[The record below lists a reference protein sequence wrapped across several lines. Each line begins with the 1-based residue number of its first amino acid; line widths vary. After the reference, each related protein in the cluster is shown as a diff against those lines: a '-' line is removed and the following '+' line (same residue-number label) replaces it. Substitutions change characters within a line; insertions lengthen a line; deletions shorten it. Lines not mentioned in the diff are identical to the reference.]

1 MRAAIK
7 ALPVAERKGNG
18 DPRHCWKCQAFKPD
32 RVHHCS
38 VCQEC
43 VLKMYGGR
51 FARGKWQHFGTF
63 TLRLFLRMFH
73 AQ

>member
-43 VLKMYGGR
+43 VLKMYAVAALWD
-51 FARGKWQHFGTF
+51 FCS
-63 TLRLFLRMFH
+63 RLFLRVFH